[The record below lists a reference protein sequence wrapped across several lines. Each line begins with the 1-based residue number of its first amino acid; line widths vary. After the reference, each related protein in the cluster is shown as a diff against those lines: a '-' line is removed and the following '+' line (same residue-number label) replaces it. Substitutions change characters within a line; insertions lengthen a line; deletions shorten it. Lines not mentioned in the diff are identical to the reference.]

1 MADPVRAK
9 YMITVSEGDDDGL
22 TEFQIEL
29 LQAVQRGEAKKLARI
44 LDSRDVRTLIKLGY
58 VTTELGEELVL
69 TQEGINLLLCR

>member
-1 MADPVRAK
+1 MV
-9 YMITVSEGDDDGL
+9 TVSEGDDDGL

-58 VTTELGEELVL
+58 VTTGRGEELVL
-69 TQEGINLLLCR
+69 TEEGINLLLSR

>member
-58 VTTELGEELVL
+58 VTTERGEELVL